1 MRGRI
6 VVDEGLRFATLLCSN
21 PQVLSVTLGPGLTPR
36 PDLALLVSEGSVG
49 EGGISLSDNKGT
61 QERIDKSKYLFIS
74 AE

>member
-1 MRGRI
+1 MRDSDLPPFSVQI
-6 VVDEGLRFATLLCSN
+6 LKCSLL
-21 PQVLSVTLGPGLTPR
+21 PLGSGLTPP